1 MGPGGQIATFDGH
14 FLRAYIGNVRGVIGH
29 HTSSQSLYGQHIHQ
43 LYPDAVAAIGRAHIH
58 ANLPHCL
65 AICTDTVP
73 ALFIRYLAITMV
85 LLLLSIVLLKYG
97 DFIRNLI

>member
-1 MGPGGQIATFDGH
+1 MGPGGQIAAFDGH
-14 FLRAYIGNVRGVIGH
+14 FLRAYIGNIRGVIGH

-65 AICTDTVP
+65 AICTDTSN
-73 ALFIRYLAITMV
+73 ADD
-85 LLLLSIVLLKYG
+85 LLLVIGYG
-97 DFIRNLI
+97 GQHFWSRAVAVILQCV